1 MGEKRGEISEMSRGR
16 SGNNRKL
23 KLFLIAVIG
32 LSLAGVIAIFAGYR
46 QLTSDPGAMLSALED
61 RANIA
66 IGTVR
71 QTATKDGRTQ
81 WRLNAQS
88 ARYINAEKK
97 AILEK
102 PAVFFYLQDQTDIS
116 LTAQQGVLKTDS
128 NDIRVQGEIV
138 MKGQG
143 YELTTETLWYAHG
156 QRRLHTDTP
165 VAITGKGF
173 KLAADSMS
181 VNLDTRQTLFKGNVR
196 GSFGELLRF

>member
-1 MGEKRGEISEMSRGR
+1 MSRRQKGT
-16 SGNNRKL
+16 NQKL

-46 QLTSDPGAMLSALED
+46 QLTSDPGAVLSALED
-61 RANIA
+61 QANIA

-71 QTATKDGRTQ
+71 QTATKDGKTQ
-81 WRLNAQS
+81 WRLNARS

-102 PAVFFYLQDQTDIS
+102 PAVFFYLKDQSDIS
-116 LTAQQGVLKTDS
+116 LTAREGVLKTDS
-128 NDIRVQGEIV
+128 NDIRVQGGIV

-143 YELTTETLWYAHG
+143 YELTTETLWYEHG
-156 QRRLHTDTP
+156 PRRLHTDTP

-173 KLAADSMS
+173 RLAADSMS
-181 VNLDTRQTLFKGNVR
+181 VDLDTRQTLFKGNVR
-196 GSFGELLRF
+196 GNFAELLRF

>member
-1 MGEKRGEISEMSRGR
+1 MSRGR

-196 GSFGELLRF
+196 GIFGELLRF